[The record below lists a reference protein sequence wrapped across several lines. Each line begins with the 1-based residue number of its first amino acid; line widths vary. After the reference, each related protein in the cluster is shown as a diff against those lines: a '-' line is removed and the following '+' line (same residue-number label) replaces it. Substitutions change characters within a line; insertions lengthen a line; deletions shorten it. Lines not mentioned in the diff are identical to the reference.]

1 MPEELTDMPPEKR
14 LFVMRMKQM
23 IAERGLSQRRLAQL
37 ACVTSG
43 SISDYL
49 YGTRMP
55 RAAELARLARA
66 LDVSMGWL
74 WGEDDDDNSAP
85 KDESQAKMVELEASL
100 HEISSKLRNLAK
112 RADQIRGKGE
122 TTSEQ

>member
-1 MPEELTDMPPEKR
+1 MPKESSAIPPEKR
-14 LFVMRMKQM
+14 LFVVRLKQKL
-23 IAERGLSQRRLAQL
+23 AERGLSQRRLAQL

-66 LDVSMGWL
+66 LGVSMGWL
-74 WGEDDDDNSAP
+74 WGEDESNTPSP
-85 KDESQAKMVELEASL
+85 KEESQQKMVELEASL
-100 HEISSKLRNLAK
+100 HEISAKLRSLAS
-112 RADQIRGKGE
+112 RADKARGKAEPTDG
-122 TTSEQ
+122 

>member
-1 MPEELTDMPPEKR
+1 MSEESSAIPLEKR
-14 LFVMRMKQM
+14 LFVMRLKQKL
-23 IAERGLSQRRLAQL
+23 AERGLSQRRLAQL

-49 YGTRMP
+49 YGARMP

-74 WGEDDDDNSAP
+74 WGEDESDSSTP
-85 KDESQAKMVELEASL
+85 KDEAQHKMVELEASL
-100 HEISSKLRNLAK
+100 HEISSKLRNLAS
-112 RADQIRGKGE
+112 RADKARGKAELTDG
-122 TTSEQ
+122 